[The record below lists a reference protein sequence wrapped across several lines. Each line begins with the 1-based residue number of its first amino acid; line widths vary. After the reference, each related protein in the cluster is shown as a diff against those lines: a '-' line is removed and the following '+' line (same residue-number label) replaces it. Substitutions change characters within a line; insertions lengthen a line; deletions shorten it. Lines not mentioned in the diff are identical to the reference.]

1 MDYKTLYKESIT
13 NKEEFWKK
21 QAERIVWD
29 EEPTHFCKGNFL
41 KDWL

>member
-29 EEPTHFCKGNFL
+29 EGTNADFR
-41 KDWL
+41 

>member
-29 EEPTHFCKGNFL
+29 EGANADFRQF
-41 KDWL
+41 